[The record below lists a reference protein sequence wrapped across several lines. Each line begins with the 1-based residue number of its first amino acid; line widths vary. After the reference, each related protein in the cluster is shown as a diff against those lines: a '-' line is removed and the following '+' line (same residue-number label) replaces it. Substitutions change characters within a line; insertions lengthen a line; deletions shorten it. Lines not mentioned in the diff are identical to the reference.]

1 MPGLHGSAERRTSD
15 DKRDA
20 CGGFPRNGDK
30 DYGSPEPFCLG
41 RQLEEEPQQPPAV
54 TREVGLRPRE
64 EKERFP

>member
-1 MPGLHGSAERRTSD
+1 VHGSGERPTFD
-15 DKRDA
+15 DKKRAA

-30 DYGSPEPFCLG
+30 DYGCPEPFCLG